1 MTMADPHILAILRDT
16 TLFARFND
24 EQLEVVPKVGR
35 TRRYQPGETIVDRGE
50 EHAQSMWVVLEGEV
64 DVCVGGEV
72 IGTLGPGKHFGELA
86 LLADA
91 ARSADVVAAGPVTAL
106 EFSRS
111 HLRGLIHGDPEVGLA
126 ILAELATRLR
136 ELTDLVAAM
145 MEASPEA
152 DAVARAMGIARRSDP
167 AGEQL
172 DLIEAS
178 LERSG

>member
-1 MTMADPHILAILRDT
+1 MADETVLGILRNT

-35 TRRYQPGETIVDRGE
+35 ARTYEPGQVIVDRGAE
-50 EHAQSMWVVLEGEV
+50 QAQSMWVVLEGEV
-64 DVCVGGEV
+64 DVRAGGEV
-72 IGTLGPGKHFGELA
+72 IGRLGPGKHFGELA
-86 LLADA
+86 LLTDA
-91 ARSADVVAAGPVTAL
+91 TRSADVVASGPVTAL

-111 HLRGLIHGDPEVGLA
+111 HLRGLIHGDPEVGIA

-136 ELTDLVAAM
+136 DLTDLIAAM
-145 MEASPEA
+145 IEASPEA
-152 DAVARAMGIARRSDP
+152 DAVAREWGIGRRSDP

-178 LERSG
+178 LERSE